1 MFAFIGVFLGNVC
14 AAQSINDLYNA
25 SMQARHDGDYQKFK
39 QLNLDILKIHPSQ
52 PTILYNTSV
61 AYQKLHLPD
70 STHYYLEKLI
80 SWNTNISLKDED
92 FDRSLPNKK
101 YWEDLENLKRDYQK
115 TQISS
120 QKTHVIEG
128 MHHFEDILIF
138 KKDIYLTDILE
149 KSLFKI
155 NPKAK
160 TRTIVKE
167 FDQFPIALALNKEKG
182 TIWVSLGNVLED
194 REQTNDSFIYEI
206 DLATGQKLT
215 ELVLPEST
223 LLGSMVYFKG
233 KLWATNS
240 KKPEILVVD
249 AHTGKLLKT
258 VQVTEA
264 MNLQGITLDEQNQE
278 FYFSDYIK
286 GVCSFPP
293 EDPNDRTWYVSDNF
307 LLKGFDGIQYIG
319 KSNLIAIQNNS
330 NPKRVVKLHIGPQK
344 KVKVDMVDNNL
355 DYKGEPTNLCYIKN
369 KGIYYIANSAWPF
382 YNKNKKPIADIWEDQ
397 EIRLIP
403 KKKLKQW

>member
-1 MFAFIGVFLGNVC
+1 MFAFIWVFLGNVC

-80 SWNTNISLKDED
+80 SWNTNISLKDAD
-92 FDRSLPNKK
+92 FDRSFPNKQF
-101 YWEDLENLKRDYQK
+101 WEGLETLKLHYKNNQE
-115 TQISS
+115 ISEI
-120 QKTHVIEG
+120 THTVEG

-138 KKDIYLTDILE
+138 KNDIYLTDILE

-167 FDQFPIALALNKEKG
+167 FDQFPIALALNKKKS

-194 REQTNDSFIYEI
+194 REQTNDNFIYEI

-286 GVCSFPP
+286 GVCSFPL
-293 EDPNDRTWYVSDNF
+293 EDPNDRTWFVSDNF

-344 KVKVDMVDNNL
+344 KVIVDMVDNNL
-355 DYKGEPTNLCYIKN
+355 DYKGEPTNLCYIQN

-382 YNKNKKPIADIWEDQ
+382 YNKDKKPIADIWENQ

-403 KKKLKQW
+403 KKKLKQ